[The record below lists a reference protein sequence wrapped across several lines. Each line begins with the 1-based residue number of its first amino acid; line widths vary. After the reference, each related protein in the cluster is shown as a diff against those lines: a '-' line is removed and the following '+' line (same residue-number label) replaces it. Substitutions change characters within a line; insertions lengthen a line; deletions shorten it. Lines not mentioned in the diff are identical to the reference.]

1 VTTVLIADDHPV
13 VREGVRRILQAAV
26 EVEVVG
32 EAGRGD
38 DAIEAARRLKPDVVV
53 LDIAMPGPDFLE
65 VLGELRTAHP
75 GAKVLILSAQPEED
89 FAVRALRGGATG
101 YLTKGYAP
109 AELVEAVR
117 RVAQGRRYVTDALAE
132 QLALG
137 LVGGGEKAPHEKLS
151 NREFEVLR
159 LIAGGQSLKQIA
171 ALLDVNPKTVST
183 FRARVLDKLALRTN
197 ADLIRYALLYKLI

>member
-1 VTTVLIADDHPV
+1 MTKVLIADDHPV

-26 EVEVVG
+26 EMEVVG
-32 EAGRGD
+32 EVGRADDVIPAAGRL
-38 DAIEAARRLKPDVVV
+38 RPDVVI
-53 LDIAMPGPDFLE
+53 LDIGMPGPDFLD
-65 VLGELRTAHP
+65 VLAELP
-75 GAKVLILSAQPEED
+75 GACPGAHTLILSAQPEEE

-109 AELVEAVR
+109 AELVDAVR

-137 LVGGGEKAPHEKLS
+137 IVSDAGKAPHEKLS

-159 LIAGGQSLKQIA
+159 LIAGGASLKEIA
-171 ALLDVNPKTVST
+171 AQLSVNPKTVST
-183 FRARVLDKLALRTN
+183 FRARVLEKLRVKTN
-197 ADLIRYALLYKLI
+197 ADLVRYAIEHRLI

>member
-1 VTTVLIADDHPV
+1 MTTVLIADDHPV
-13 VREGVRRILQAAV
+13 VREGVRRILQGAV

-65 VLGELRTAHP
+65 VLSGLRAVHP
-75 GAKVLILSAQPEED
+75 GAKVLILSAQPEEE

-109 AELVEAVR
+109 PELVEAVR

-137 LVGGGEKAPHEKLS
+137 LVSDGEKAPHEKLS

-159 LIAGGQSLKQIA
+159 LLAGGQSLKQIA

-183 FRARVLDKLALRTN
+183 FRARVLDKLALKTN
-197 ADLIRYALLYKLI
+197 AGLVRYALQHKLI

>member
-13 VREGVRRILQAAV
+13 VREGVRRILQGAV

-65 VLGELRTAHP
+65 VLSGLRAVHP
-75 GAKVLILSAQPEED
+75 GAKVLILSAQPEEE

-109 AELVEAVR
+109 PELVEAVR

-137 LVGGGEKAPHEKLS
+137 LVSDGEKAPHEKLS

-159 LIAGGQSLKQIA
+159 LLAGGQSLKQIA

-183 FRARVLDKLALRTN
+183 FRARVLDKLALKTN
-197 ADLIRYALLYKLI
+197 AGLVRYALQHKLI

>member
-1 VTTVLIADDHPV
+1 VTKVFIADDHPV
-13 VREGVRRILQAAV
+13 VREGVRRILQGAV
-26 EVEVVG
+26 EIEIVG

-38 DAIEAARRLKPDVVV
+38 DTIEAARRLKPDVVV

-65 VLGELRTAHP
+65 VLSGLHAVHAA
-75 GAKVLILSAQPEED
+75 AKVLILSAQPEEE

-101 YLTKGYAP
+101 YLTKGYSP
-109 AELVEAVR
+109 AELLEAVR

-137 LVGGGEKAPHEKLS
+137 LVSDGEKAPHQKLS

-183 FRARVLDKLALRTN
+183 FRARVLGKLALKTN
-197 ADLIRYALLYKLI
+197 AALVRYALQHKLI

>member
-1 VTTVLIADDHPV
+1 VTKVFIADDHPV
-13 VREGVRRILQAAV
+13 VREGVRRILQGAV
-26 EVEVVG
+26 EIEIVG

-38 DAIEAARRLKPDVVV
+38 DTIEAARRLKPDVVV

-65 VLGELRTAHP
+65 VLSGLHAVHAA
-75 GAKVLILSAQPEED
+75 AKVLILSAQPEEE

-101 YLTKGYAP
+101 YLTKGYSP
-109 AELVEAVR
+109 AELLEAVR

-137 LVGGGEKAPHEKLS
+137 LVSDGEKAPHQKLS

-183 FRARVLDKLALRTN
+183 FRARVLDKLALKTN
-197 ADLIRYALLYKLI
+197 AALVRYALQHKLI

>member
-1 VTTVLIADDHPV
+1 MTRVLIADDHPV
-13 VREGVRRILQAAV
+13 VREGVRRILQGAV
-26 EVEVVG
+26 EVEIVG

-65 VLGELRTAHP
+65 VLSGLHAAHA
-75 GAKVLILSAQPEED
+75 GAKVLILSAQPEEE
-89 FAVRALRGGATG
+89 FAVQALRGGATG
-101 YLTKGYAP
+101 YLTKGYSP
-109 AELVEAVR
+109 PELVEAVR

-137 LVGGGEKAPHEKLS
+137 LVSDGGKAPHEKLS

-159 LIAGGQSLKQIA
+159 LLAGGQSLKQIA

-183 FRARVLDKLALRTN
+183 FRARVLDKLALKTN
-197 ADLIRYALLYKLI
+197 ADLVRYALQHKLI

>member
-1 VTTVLIADDHPV
+1 MTKVFIADDHPV
-13 VREGVRRILQAAV
+13 VREGVRRILQGAV
-26 EVEVVG
+26 EVEIVG

-38 DAIEAARRLKPDVVV
+38 ETIEAVRRLKPDVVV

-65 VLGELRTAHP
+65 VLSGVRAAHA
-75 GAKVLILSAQPEED
+75 GTKVLILSAQPEEE

-109 AELVEAVR
+109 PELVEAVR
-117 RVAQGRRYVTDALAE
+117 RVAQGRRYVTDTLAE

-137 LVGGGEKAPHEKLS
+137 LVSDGEKPPHEKLS

-159 LIAGGQSLKQIA
+159 LLAGGQSLKQIA
-171 ALLDVNPKTVST
+171 ALLSVNPKTVST
-183 FRARVLDKLALRTN
+183 FRARVLEKLALKTN
-197 ADLIRYALLYKLI
+197 AELIRYALQHKLI

>member
-1 VTTVLIADDHPV
+1 MTKVLIADDHPV
-13 VREGVRRILQAAV
+13 VREGVRRILQSAV

-38 DAIEAARRLKPDVVV
+38 DAIEAAGRLKPDVVV
-53 LDIAMPGPDFLE
+53 LDIGMPGPDFLE
-65 VLGELRTAHP
+65 VISGLRAAHA
-75 GAKVLILSAQPEED
+75 GAKVLNLSAQPEEE

-109 AELVEAVR
+109 PELVEAVR

-137 LVGGGEKAPHEKLS
+137 LVSDSAKAPHEKLS

-183 FRARVLDKLALRTN
+183 FRARVLEKLSLRTN
-197 ADLIRYALLYKLI
+197 ADLVRYALQHKLI

>member
-1 VTTVLIADDHPV
+1 MTKVLIADDHPV
-13 VREGVRRILQAAV
+13 VREGVRRILQGAV

-32 EAGRGD
+32 EVGRGD
-38 DAIEAARRLKPDVVV
+38 DAIEAAGRLKPDVVV

-65 VLGELRTAHP
+65 VLSGMRAAHA
-75 GAKVLILSAQPEED
+75 GAKVLILSAQAEEE
-89 FAVRALRGGATG
+89 FAVRALRGGAIG

-109 AELVEAVR
+109 PELVEAVR
-117 RVAQGRRYVTDALAE
+117 RVAQGRRYVTSALAE

-137 LVGGGEKAPHEKLS
+137 LVNDADKPPHEKLS

-159 LIAGGQSLKQIA
+159 LLAGGQSLKQIA

-197 ADLIRYALLYKLI
+197 ADLVRYALQHKLI